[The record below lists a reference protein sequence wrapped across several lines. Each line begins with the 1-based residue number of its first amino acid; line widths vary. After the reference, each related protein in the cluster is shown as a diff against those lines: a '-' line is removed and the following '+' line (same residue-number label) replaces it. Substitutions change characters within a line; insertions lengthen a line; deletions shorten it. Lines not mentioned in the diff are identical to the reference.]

1 MIASIAMIG
10 VNRGDDGN
18 RGNLP
23 HPCPVMTASI
33 AMIGVNRGDVG
44 NLGNLGNL
52 GNAGACLA
60 PARPSP

>member
-10 VNRGDDGN
+10 VNRGDGN